1 MTLAT
6 ETIKLWRNNAGITA
20 GETAE
25 DDPEH
30 IAAKAILAL
39 TAELPA
45 NREAQPV
52 EVRRALFTKSATVRQ
67 MRAAIFST
75 ALQPVKWIYWKLFS
89 PPRQSQRQQCRR
101 K

>member
-39 TAELPA
+39 TAELWLTG
-45 NREAQPV
+45 RRSRWRFV
-52 EVRRALFTKSATVRQ
+52 VRYSQKSATVRQ